1 MKLPFVWVSYLN
13 LVTII
18 FVDVHFFPLDNMTL
32 CRLNILIV
40 GKKSSN
46 KYINIA
52 IVVLLFLSSVA

>member
-1 MKLPFVWVSYLN
+1 MSYLN